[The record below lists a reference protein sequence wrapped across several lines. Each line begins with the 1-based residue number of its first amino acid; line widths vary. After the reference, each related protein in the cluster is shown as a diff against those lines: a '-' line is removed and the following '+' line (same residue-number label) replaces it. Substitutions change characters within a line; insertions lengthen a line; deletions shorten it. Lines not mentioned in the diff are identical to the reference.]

1 MKCISEF
8 IRTTPSSSQIPR
20 THSENLNEHWVNMQF
35 RTEMI
40 ISGGFIFRLS
50 VTHYDERAVVYV
62 IPLKVS

>member
-1 MKCISEF
+1 
-8 IRTTPSSSQIPR
+8 
-20 THSENLNEHWVNMQF
+20 MQF